1 MNRTE
6 IEEFRTQATKHDA
19 IRDAGLIEP
28 DTLVICRDLSYGPHG
43 VDNLCDIYYPKG
55 TTQALPTIISIHGGG
70 FCYGDK
76 ELYRFYTMFLATQG
90 FTVVNFNYRLAP
102 EHAYPAPLED
112 TNALIH
118 FLLKHHDTYFIDPDR
133 LFLLGDSAG
142 GQLTEQ
148 YATIVTNPKYAALFE
163 FTVPN
168 IQFKAVGLNCGH
180 YFMGEDDTPQEAFDY
195 YFEGVDPKNIAQQFP
210 VEAHLTSAFPPT
222 FLMTA
227 TDDFLKDLA
236 PRLNER
242 LVKLSIPTLYTCYAQ
257 DDGSPLGHVFHVD
270 QKLAIGKQCNLDELA
285 FFKQYL

>member
-6 IEEFRTQATKHDA
+6 IETFRTQATKHDA
-19 IRDAGLIEP
+19 LRDAGLIEP
-28 DTLVICRDLSYGPHG
+28 ETLVIHRNLAYGPHG
-43 VDNLCDIYYPKG
+43 TDNLCDIYYPKG
-55 TTQALPTIISIHGGG
+55 TTAPLPTIISIHGGG

-112 TNALIH
+112 TNQVMH
-118 FLLKHHDTYFIDPDR
+118 FILDHQKEYFIDPTR

-148 YATIVTNPKYAALFE
+148 YTTIVSNPEYAALFD

-168 IQFKAVGLNCGH
+168 LHFQAVGLNCGH
-180 YFMGEDDTPQEAFDY
+180 YFMGEDDTPQEAFEY
-195 YFEGVDPKNIAQQFP
+195 YFEGVDPEKIAQQFP
-210 VEAHLTSAFPPT
+210 VEAHLTSNFPPT

-227 TDDFLKDLA
+227 TDDFLKELA
-236 PRLNER
+236 PRLHER
-242 LVKLSIPTLYTCYAQ
+242 LVALGVPTLYTCYAQ
-257 DDGSPLGHVFHVD
+257 PDGSSLGHVFHVD
-270 QKLAIGKQCNLDELA
+270 QKSAIAKECNLDELA
-285 FFKQYL
+285 FFKQYF